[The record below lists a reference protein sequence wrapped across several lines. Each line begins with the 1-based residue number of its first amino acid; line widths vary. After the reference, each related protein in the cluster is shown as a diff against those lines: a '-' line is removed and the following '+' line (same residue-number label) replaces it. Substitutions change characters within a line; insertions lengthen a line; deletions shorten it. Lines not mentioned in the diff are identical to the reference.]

1 MNTIIEKGEES
12 MKVDGVGTAALGRV
26 RFGTAPSLGWA
37 GQHRNRYEETFFMNV
52 SSIIRGGPIALAL
65 AAGLAGCAG
74 SQGGGAL
81 PPQTAA
87 QMIRSAGDSAQPD
100 HALTIYTANRDKPAV
115 LAFRAT
121 ASGDPRPLVR
131 IAGSNTT
138 LDSPDS
144 VTLDRSGNIYVAN
157 DGANTV
163 AVFAKGAN
171 GNVKPARTIG
181 GSKSHLGPTEGLL
194 IDPSGNLWVS
204 DYANNAVTD
213 YPPGAHGNVPP
224 ADTISG
230 SKTQLSTPTGM
241 AWNAGGPALLYVANA
256 SGASV
261 VGFAKG
267 AAGNTAPAV
276 SIAGSNT
283 GLSRPFALAF
293 DSTGRLLVA
302 DENAGV
308 LIFAP
313 GANGNVAPVATITPF
328 SYPAGIVTDAQDNIY
343 VADFAGQAID
353 EYPSYANGYWLPN
366 RRIKGHRTTLDGP
379 NFLVLR

>member
-1 MNTIIEKGEES
+1 
-12 MKVDGVGTAALGRV
+12 
-26 RFGTAPSLGWA
+26 
-37 GQHRNRYEETFFMNV
+37 MNV
-52 SSIIRGGPIALAL
+52 STIVRGGPMALAL

-74 SQGGGAL
+74 SQGGSAL

-87 QMIRSAGDSAQPD
+87 QTIRSAGDSAQPNR
-100 HALTIYTANRDKPAV
+100 ALTIYTANRDNPAV

-121 ASGDPRPLVR
+121 ASGDPRPIVR

-138 LDSPDS
+138 LNSPDS
-144 VTLDRSGNIYVAN
+144 VALDRSGNIYVAN
-157 DGANTV
+157 DGANQV
-163 AVFAKGAN
+163 AVFAKSAN
-171 GNVKPARTIG
+171 GNVKPSRVIG

-194 IDPSGNLWVS
+194 VDPFGNLWVS
-204 DYANNAVTD
+204 DYANNAITD
-213 YPPGAHGNVPP
+213 YPPGAHGNVSP

-241 AWNAGGPALLYVANA
+241 VWNAGGSPALLYVANT

-261 VGFAKG
+261 VGFAAG

-302 DENAGV
+302 DESAGV

-328 SYPAGIVTDAQDNIY
+328 SSAAGIVTDAQDNIY
-343 VADFAGQAID
+343 VADFTGQAID
-353 EYPSYANGYWLPN
+353 EYPSYANGYWLPS
-366 RRIKGHRTTLDGP
+366 RKIKGRRTTLNGP